1 MPRHR
6 RMHIM
11 QEGREVAT
19 NKDVPRAGTGK
30 HALSE
35 ASRSGLRHFA
45 ISCASDEPEI
55 DLLTSPDLHDCH
67 LIGTEEEHRFLAGTY
82 HRICMPEAEFL
93 MSHELV
99 DHLTEDVEVAR
110 VRAIMLAR
118 ATCRCHGRVGTEL

>member
-1 MPRHR
+1 MPRCR

-11 QEGREVAT
+11 QEGHEVAT
-19 NKDVPRAGTGK
+19 DKDESRAGTSK
-30 HALSE
+30 HALGE

-45 ISCASDEPEI
+45 ISYGANEPEI
-55 DLLTSPDLHDCH
+55 DLFTSPDLHDCH

-99 DHLTEDVEVAR
+99 DHLTEDVEVGG
-110 VRAIMLAR
+110 VRAIMLA
-118 ATCRCHGRVGTEL
+118 